1 MNYLKNMDKAKNILD
16 SADFRLLEA
25 LKSDARLTVKEL
37 AGTIGKSATATY
49 ERVKRLES
57 MKAIR
62 GYHADVDPRFL
73 GKEFSSFVSIRLKE
87 HESETIRAFEASL
100 GRIPEVREWYHIT
113 GPHDY
118 MIKVE
123 MESIAA
129 YHQFIN
135 ERLASIPNIATVQS
149 LIVLNHQKV

>member
-1 MNYLKNMDKAKNILD
+1 MEKTNKILD
-16 SADFRLLEA
+16 ATDKRLLEV

-37 AGTIGKSATATY
+37 ASHIGKSATATF
-49 ERVKRLES
+49 ERVKRLEHL
-57 MKAIR
+57 KAIR
-62 GYHADVDPRFL
+62 GYHADVDSTFL
-73 GKEFSSFVSIRLKE
+73 GKEFSSFVSIRLKQ
-87 HESETIRAFEASL
+87 HESETIRSFEASL
-100 GRIPEVREWYHIT
+100 GGLPEVSEWYHIT

-129 YHQFIN
+129 YHHFIN